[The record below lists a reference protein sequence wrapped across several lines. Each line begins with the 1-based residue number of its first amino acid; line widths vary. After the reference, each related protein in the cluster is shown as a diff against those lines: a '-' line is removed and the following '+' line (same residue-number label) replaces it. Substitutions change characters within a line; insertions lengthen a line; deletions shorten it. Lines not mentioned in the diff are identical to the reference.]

1 MLQMKIENTHE
12 ENIGTQKLTQKRT
25 HDDKVVNIS
34 RIHTKKLNFRKKFT
48 TKTMMLIC
56 IVVIAI
62 GGILFSPLFAIKS
75 IQITE
80 MVRYTK
86 SELCEMIGLQEG
98 MNIIAF
104 NHFSAKKILE
114 DDQYIDTAEISVSLP
129 DTINIEIAERKVRGY
144 VPYMGSYLYIDEY
157 GCVLDVQPYFKEA
170 LPVVKG
176 LDFNKFQLGKTLTVK
191 NQDSFDVIVKIAQ
204 MMTKY
209 NLLDIVVEVDVSDP
223 HNIIAFVNKVEVTL
237 GDITDCDVKIRTMA
251 ECIEH
256 IPEGDRGTL
265 DLSDM
270 SKPIVFKY
278 LT

>member
-12 ENIGTQKLTQKRT
+12 ENVGTQKLNPKRT
-25 HDDKVVNIS
+25 RDEKVVNIS
-34 RIHTKKLNFRKKFT
+34 KIHKKKMSIRKKFT
-48 TKTMMLIC
+48 TKTMTLIC
-56 IVVIAI
+56 IVVIAL
-62 GGILFSPLFAIKS
+62 GGILFSPLFAVKS

-86 SELCEMIGLQEG
+86 SELCEKIGLREG
-98 MNIIAF
+98 MNIIVF
-104 NHFSAKKILE
+104 NRFSAKKILE
-114 DDQYIDTAEISVSLP
+114 DDQYIDNAKISVRLP
-129 DTINIEIAERKVRGY
+129 DTINIEIEERKVRGY

-157 GCVLDVQPYFKEA
+157 GCVLDVQPYFKET

-176 LDFNKFQLGKTLTVK
+176 LDFNKFQVGKTLTVK
-191 NQDSFDVIVKIAQ
+191 NQESFDVIVKIAQ

-223 HNIIAFVNKVEVTL
+223 HNILAYVNKVDVTL
-237 GDITDCDVKIRTMA
+237 GDIADCDEKIRTMA
-251 ECIEH
+251 ECIKN